1 MLRSICRQV
10 RSASALQDPT
20 GIDAMAHHSI
30 ERLSVSG
37 GFLDDVSIELADGL
51 NCFIGAR
58 GTGKTTALEFLRYG
72 LDRMPDAKIDKD
84 RKHDIEKLVDENL
97 GRGSLAISIRTQAGL
112 RYIVR
117 RSSGGDPTITNEIG
131 EAVSIPLDD
140 GRLFAIDVYSQ
151 NQIEDMARNPAAQL
165 ALIDR
170 FCDDKL
176 LEVETELQS
185 LRTKLKVLGGELR
198 KLDDEISTNAGLASE
213 ASVFK
218 ERLKGLAPPAGPDAE
233 RTEAAHAAQAIR
245 IREKQIPPTVLS
257 RLDRLEADLRTF
269 KTGHASSPPV
279 AILGGENADV
289 AQAIQ
294 VAADAVSSAVHAAAN
309 EIESSV
315 QLARTNIESQAT
327 ILAQRHATQ
336 EEAYQTILAEL
347 NEVEGRAM
355 ERRSIEEQLAAA
367 EAAENEVRTLR
378 AKRDELLALRGDLL
392 KRCSELRDD
401 RYELRASVARHLT
414 STFRLL
420 RVQIIQDGN
429 TEVYQAE
436 ISERLKTE
444 RVQRGVQSKRIADAL
459 TPKQLA
465 ALVTEGASKELAAAI
480 HCDEDAARRMLE
492 TLGSNGGAYDIE
504 MIELEDRPKI
514 ELLDGERYK
523 EATSLSTGQRCT
535 TILPILLLQS
545 ARPLL
550 VDQPEDNL
558 DNAFVYDTI
567 VKALRDAAGT
577 RQVIFVTHNP
587 NIPVLGYAD
596 RVFVFDS
603 DGDHGWLRAIGSV
616 DECREEIESVLEG
629 GRKAFRERMERYGH

>member
-1 MLRSICRQV
+1 M
-10 RSASALQDPT
+10 T
-20 GIDAMAHHSI
+20 HHSI
-30 ERLSVSG
+30 ECLSVTG
-37 GFLDDVSIELADGL
+37 GFLDGVSIELADGL

-58 GTGKTTALEFLRYG
+58 GTGKTTALEFIRYG
-72 LDRMPDAKIDKD
+72 LDRMPDPRIDRD
-84 RKHDIEKLVDENL
+84 RRHDIERLVEQNL
-97 GRGSLAISIRTQAGL
+97 GRGSLAISIRTQADL
-112 RYIVR
+112 RYVVR
-117 RSSGGDPTITNEIG
+117 RSCGVDPVITNEIG

-140 GRLFAIDVYSQ
+140 GRLFAIDIYSQ

-170 FCDDKL
+170 FSDERL
-176 LEVETELQS
+176 QAVETELQS
-185 LRTKLKVLGGELR
+185 LRAKLKDLADELR
-198 KLDDEISTNAGLASE
+198 KLDEAISTQAGLASE
-213 ASVFK
+213 APVFR

-245 IREKQIPPTVLS
+245 VREKQVPPTVLS
-257 RLDRLEADLRTF
+257 RLDRLEADLRTLR
-269 KTGHASSPPV
+269 TDYASPPSV
-279 AILGGENADV
+279 ATLGGENADI
-289 AQAIQ
+289 IQ
-294 VAADAVSSAVHAAAN
+294 SIQEAVSAVSEAVHAASG
-309 EIESSV
+309 EIESAV
-315 QLARTNIESQAT
+315 RLARAAVASQAT
-327 ILAQRHATQ
+327 NLAQRHLAQ
-336 EEAYQTILAEL
+336 EHAYQGILAEL
-347 NEVEGRAM
+347 NEVEGRAS
-355 ERRSIEEQLAAA
+355 ERRATEEKLAAA
-367 EAAENEVRTLR
+367 ETAENEERTLR
-378 AKRDELLALRGDLL
+378 AKRDELLTLRAGLM

-401 RYELRASVARHLT
+401 RHELRDAVAKHLT
-414 STFRLL
+414 NTFRLL

-429 TEVYQAE
+429 VEAYQAE

-444 RVQRGVQSKRIADAL
+444 RVQRGVRSKRIAEAL

-465 ALVTEGASKELAAAI
+465 ALLAKGASKEFAAAI
-480 HCDEDAARRMLE
+480 HCDQDAARRMVE
-492 TLGSNGGAYDIE
+492 ALGSNGGAYDIE
-504 MIELEDRPKI
+504 AIELEDRPKI

-603 DGDHGWLRAIGSV
+603 DGDHGWLRATGSV

>member
-1 MLRSICRQV
+1 
-10 RSASALQDPT
+10 
-20 GIDAMAHHSI
+20 MAHHSI
-30 ERLSVSG
+30 ERLSVTG
-37 GFLDDVSIELADGL
+37 GFLDGASIELVDGL

-72 LDRMPDAKIDKD
+72 LDRMPDPKIDKD
-84 RKHDIEKLVDENL
+84 RKHEIEKLVEENL
-97 GRGSLAISIRTQAGL
+97 ARGSLAISIRTQADL

-117 RSSGGDPTITNEIG
+117 RSYGVDPAVTNEIG
-131 EAVSIPLDD
+131 ESVSIPLDD

-151 NQIEDMARNPAAQL
+151 NQIEDMARSPAAQL

-170 FCDDKL
+170 FSDDRL
-176 LEVETELQS
+176 LEVETELDS
-185 LRTKLKVLGGELR
+185 LRRNLKDQASQLR
-198 KLDDEISTNAGLASE
+198 KLDDEISTQAGLASE
-213 ASVFK
+213 ASVFR

-233 RTEAAHAAQAIR
+233 RTEAAHAAQAVR
-245 IREKQIPPTVLS
+245 IREKQIPSIVLT
-257 RLDRLEADLRTF
+257 RLDRLEADLRAF
-269 KTGHASSPPV
+269 KNAHDAPV
-279 AILGGENADV
+279 PIAALGGDNADLM
-289 AQAIQ
+289 QSIQ
-294 VAADAVSSAVHAAAN
+294 TAADAVADAVHAAAGN
-309 EIESSV
+309 IEAAV
-315 QLARTNIESQAT
+315 QVARTTIESQAT
-327 ILAQRHATQ
+327 TLAGRHATQ
-336 EEAYQTILAEL
+336 EEAYQLILAEL
-347 NEVEGRAM
+347 NEIEGRAT
-355 ERRSIEEQLAAA
+355 ERRSIEEKLAAA
-367 EAAENEVRTLR
+367 EMAENDERTLR
-378 AKRDELLALRGDLL
+378 AVRDELLTLRADLL

-401 RYELRASVARHLT
+401 RYELRDTVAKHLT
-414 STFRLL
+414 STFPLL

-429 TEVYQAE
+429 IEAYQAE

-444 RVQRGVQSKRIADAL
+444 RVQRGVQSKRIAEAL

-465 ALVTEGASKELAAAI
+465 ALVTAGASKEFGAAI
-480 HCDEDAARRMLE
+480 HCDEAAARRMLE

-504 MIELEDRPKI
+504 TIELADRPKI

-550 VDQPEDNL
+550 IDQPEDNL
-558 DNAFVYDTI
+558 DNAFVYDTV

-587 NIPVLGYAD
+587 NIPVLGYAE

-603 DGDHGWLRAIGSV
+603 DGDHGWLRATGSV
-616 DECREEIESVLEG
+616 DERREEIETVLEG